1 MDKPPVEPD
10 VEADFWNLIWWF
22 SFWIFHGNFDGISWY
37 IIHGDLSNKSRL
49 VFIGISWDSSWEYHG
64 MFLQTY
70 GKIMG
75 ISWNIHGI

>member
-22 SFWIFHGNFDGISWY
+22 SFWIFHGNFDGISW
-37 IIHGDLSNKSRL
+37 
-49 VFIGISWDSSWEYHG
+49 DSSWEYHG